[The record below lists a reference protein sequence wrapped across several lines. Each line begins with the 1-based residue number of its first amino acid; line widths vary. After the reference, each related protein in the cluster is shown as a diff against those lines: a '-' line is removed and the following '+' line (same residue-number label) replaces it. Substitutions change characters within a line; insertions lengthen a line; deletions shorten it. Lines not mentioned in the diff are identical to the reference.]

1 MIHFNKSLDSK
12 VSCLGIE
19 GIYILYL
26 AFIALGVLALVF
38 ICMLNGVPLFA
49 TIVIVMAMTGLAVYK
64 VFTASKKGNA
74 ITKLQAKRKMN
85 YYIIKR

>member
-26 AFIALGVLALVF
+26 AFIALGMLALVF

-64 VFTASKKGNA
+64 VFTASKRAMQLRNCKQ
-74 ITKLQAKRKMN
+74 KEK
-85 YYIIKR
+85 